1 MNSKLLFLLG
11 CIPTRLLLVFI
22 SYYILNVLNIDSK
35 YSNTLKYILSIIT
48 FIIGISF
55 IIIYEKG
62 WRKTGLETGGKEI
75 WWNNYRPIHGSI
87 YIIFSILSMIN
98 IIKPSNTLKY
108 IWILLLLDVIIGLF
122 AFSKHYNYI

>member
-1 MNSKLLFLLG
+1 MNSKFLFLLG

-22 SYYILNVLNIDSK
+22 SYYALNTDSK
-35 YSNTLKYILSIIT
+35 YLKYILSIIT

-55 IIIYEKG
+55 IIIYKKG

-87 YIIFSILSMIN
+87 YITFSILSIIN
-98 IIKPSNTLKY
+98 IIKPSNNLKY
-108 IWILLLLDVIIGLF
+108 IWILLLLDIIVGLF
-122 AFSKHYNYI
+122 AFSKNYNYI